1 MVVGGSIVNRMSLN
15 QFNSSLCVSPLKRR
29 IGWMIEHLGLKE
41 CDIHSNIELPI
52 GWIIAPVVFLIGG
65 IA

>member
-1 MVVGGSIVNRMSLN
+1 MCL
-15 QFNSSLCVSPLKRR
+15 PLKKR

-41 CDIHSNIELPI
+41 GDIHSNIEPLI
-52 GWIIAPVVFLIGG
+52 CWIIASVTFLIGG